1 MHIKEKAEGVDCTFE
16 LATSSA
22 VSPQIVEG
30 PSPYLL
36 LSASIYQSKSIAPSE
51 GSVELHLTLQ
61 QLMHRVSSHA
71 KRLGQSQGGDRT
83 AVHGRASTF
92 ERCSKHFEDATC
104 LRCLVSHASP
114 FVPEP
119 SMTDRQL
126 RIRSYRMKLDE
137 WRMWKNNSKTARR
150 RTKTI
155 SRHRQPQAIVLSQSL
170 AEASSSREPISPSPP
185 LVDLPGSTPYFVLY
199 GISVPLGPLDIA
211 ELLPLISSL
220 STKPNCGLELMLN
233 KWKPDGSYFKAALN
247 YLEENKANFRMKSHA
262 LGRSIFH
269 LIDVAVASHEKYPL
283 AKMCLKIDF
292 EQAQHENWDLI
303 PDWMREWREACAS
316 QTWKDMKICLFGLN
330 SDIYRNSL
338 FLCTALP
345 LLAEQQLQKNWQK
358 LEYWRDRGGLISTS
372 EADQAKVYRQ
382 ESMDILGS
390 FKEDEFDIDPIWY
403 KRFFQYHEPEDT
415 KHRAYKNLQLDQGRE
430 YRQKFSQ
437 LKILHDSASSADGLV
452 PNLLNAATGKL
463 SQKW

>member
-1 MHIKEKAEGVDCTFE
+1 
-16 LATSSA
+16 
-22 VSPQIVEG
+22 
-30 PSPYLL
+30 
-36 LSASIYQSKSIAPSE
+36 
-51 GSVELHLTLQ
+51 
-61 QLMHRVSSHA
+61 VSSHA

-83 AVHGRASTF
+83 AVHGRASSF
-92 ERCSKHFEDATC
+92 ERCSKHLENATC

-155 SRHRQPQAIVLSQSL
+155 SRHRQPRAITVSESL
-170 AEASSSREPISPSPP
+170 EEASSSREPISAPP
-185 LVDLPGSTPYFVLY
+185 PPVDLSGSTLYFVLY

-211 ELLPLISSL
+211 ELLPMLSSL
-220 STKPNCGLELMLN
+220 CSKPECALEIMLN
-233 KWKPDGSYFKAALN
+233 KWKSDGSYLKAALN
-247 YLEENKANFRMKSHA
+247 YLQENKANFRMKSQTLA
-262 LGRSIFH
+262 GKSIFH
-269 LIDVAVASHEKYPL
+269 LIDIAVASDEKYPL
-283 AKMCLKIDF
+283 AKMCLRIDF
-292 EQAQHENWDLI
+292 EQAQHEDLDLT

-316 QTWKDMKICLFGLN
+316 QTWKYVKEGL
-330 SDIYRNSL
+330 SGWETDIDRNSL
-338 FLCTALP
+338 FLFTALP
-345 LLAEQQLQKNWQK
+345 LLAELLLQENLQKLKN
-358 LEYWRDRGGLISTS
+358 WRDCGLIISGS
-372 EADQAKVYRQ
+372 NAVLQ
-382 ESMDILGS
+382 ESMDILDS
-390 FKEDEFDIDPIWY
+390 FKENERYIDPIWY
-403 KRFFQYHEPEDT
+403 KRFSQFHEPENT
-415 KHRAYKNLQLDQGRE
+415 KHRAYKKLQLDQLRE

>member
-1 MHIKEKAEGVDCTFE
+1 
-16 LATSSA
+16 
-22 VSPQIVEG
+22 
-30 PSPYLL
+30 
-36 LSASIYQSKSIAPSE
+36 
-51 GSVELHLTLQ
+51 
-61 QLMHRVSSHA
+61 VSSHA

-83 AVHGRASTF
+83 AVHGRASSF
-92 ERCSKHFEDATC
+92 ERCSKHLENATC

-155 SRHRQPQAIVLSQSL
+155 SRHRQPRAITVSESL
-170 AEASSSREPISPSPP
+170 EEASSSREPISAPP
-185 LVDLPGSTPYFVLY
+185 PPVDLSGSTLYFVLY

-211 ELLPLISSL
+211 ELLPMLSSL
-220 STKPNCGLELMLN
+220 CSKPECALEIMLN
-233 KWKPDGSYFKAALN
+233 KWKSDGSYLKAALN
-247 YLEENKANFRMKSHA
+247 YLQENKANFRMKSQTLA
-262 LGRSIFH
+262 GKSIFH
-269 LIDVAVASHEKYPL
+269 LIDIAVASDEKYPL
-283 AKMCLKIDF
+283 AKMCLRIDF
-292 EQAQHENWDLI
+292 EQAQHADLDLT

-316 QTWKDMKICLFGLN
+316 QTWKYVKEGL
-330 SDIYRNSL
+330 SGWETDIDRNSL
-338 FLCTALP
+338 FLFTALP
-345 LLAEQQLQKNWQK
+345 LLAELLLQENLQKLKN
-358 LEYWRDRGGLISTS
+358 WRDCGLIISGS
-372 EADQAKVYRQ
+372 NAVLQ
-382 ESMDILGS
+382 ESMDILDS
-390 FKEDEFDIDPIWY
+390 FNENELYIDPIWY
-403 KRFFQYHEPEDT
+403 KRFFQFHEPENT
-415 KHRAYKNLQLDQGRE
+415 KHRAYKKLQLDQLRE